1 MIRVDNPFRILWC
14 AYPMNAEKAEP
25 RRIARHMAEL
35 STRRARVRHIALM
48 LLAVAGG
55 MHHQAVAAQ
64 DAQLLDSRVTQQ
76 SVGETICRPGYADAV
91 APPFDESMALKDK
104 LLAQRGIDADEGAQY
119 ALDRRVPIVL
129 GGSPDAVAN
138 YDLLQWGGHG
148 GERRKALLTVRLKR
162 CVCAG
167 QMSLADAQAAILG
180 DWVSEYERLTRMA
193 CGASTSADLTAASD
207 DGR

>member
-1 MIRVDNPFRILWC
+1 
-14 AYPMNAEKAEP
+14 MNAEKAER
-25 RRIARHMAEL
+25 RRIARRMAD
-35 STRRARVRHIALM
+35 SIRRAGVRHIAL
-48 LLAVAGG
+48 LLLTVVGG
-55 MHHQAVAAQ
+55 MHHLAAAAQ
-64 DAQLLDSRVTQQ
+64 DAPSTQLLDSRVTQE

-91 APPFDESMALKDK
+91 APPFGESMALKDK
-104 LLAQRGIDADEGAQY
+104 LLAQRGIDADTGAEY

-138 YDLLQWGGHG
+138 YDLLPWGGHG

-180 DWVSEYERLTRMA
+180 DWASEYERLTRMA
-193 CGASTSADLTAASD
+193 CGASTAADLTAASD
-207 DGR
+207 DGQ